1 MLDVLLLFKHAFLG
15 ALLIAL
21 GCSVAGVFVVYR
33 RIVFVSA
40 ALAQLS
46 SAGVALSLFLSGWAI
61 GGGLLGNELMMSSLL
76 TLAGVLFFGMEGG
89 RHRVPGDARLGI
101 AYVLAGAAAVLLV
114 AGAAGG
120 DAQAL
125 LLRGNVLGIR
135 PSETWL
141 LLAAVAVVLLIH
153 LLFHKEFVFV
163 SFDAEMAET
172 LGYHVRGWTLLLY
185 LTVGAVIAVSI
196 ESAGVLL
203 VFSSLVLPAVTGVLL
218 GRSVPSVIFWSAA
231 SGVLAAALGFML
243 SVRFDLPTGPAIV
256 ATSGGFLAVAWWV
269 NALASRFRSS
279 SAGHRPGLG
288 GAGSS
293 PPATA

>member
-21 GCSVAGVFVVYR
+21 GCSVTGVFVVYR

-46 SAGVALSLFLSGWAI
+46 SAGVALALFLSGSAV
-61 GGGLLGNELMMSSLL
+61 GGGLLGNELLMSLLL
-76 TLAGVLFFGMEGG
+76 TLAGVLFFGLEGG

-120 DAQAL
+120 DAHAL

-135 PSETWL
+135 PAETWVLFAVVAGL
-141 LLAAVAVVLLIH
+141 LLVH

-163 SFDAEMAET
+163 SFDAEMAAT
-172 LGYHVRGWTLLLY
+172 LGYRVRSWTLLLY
-185 LTVGAVIAVSI
+185 LTLGAVIAVSI

-203 VFSSLVLPAVTGVLL
+203 VFSSLILPAVTGVLL
-218 GRSVPSVIFWSAA
+218 GRGVAAVILWSAG
-231 SGVLAAALGFML
+231 SGVLAAALGFVL
-243 SVRFDLPTGPAIV
+243 SIRYDLPTGPAIV
-256 ATSGGFLAVAWWV
+256 ATSGGFLALAWWGS
-269 NALASRFRSS
+269 ALVRRAD
-279 SAGHRPGLG
+279 
-288 GAGSS
+288 
-293 PPATA
+293 